1 MDKFTPKN
9 TTHTLSKSMMRT
21 SIDNNGNIKEQIEER
36 IFKAKKASE
45 PAYVKTYLCDL
56 DIIFALPK
64 GVIRVLYRLFDNVQ
78 FNKNTIDLNAAIK
91 RQIARELG
99 IKFESIDNA
108 LVKLCKANFLLRID
122 TGSYLLNPYYF
133 AKGDWKNVVE
143 IRKKVEAVYDESNQL
158 SFVLLTKSVH

>member
-21 SIDNNGNIKEQIEER
+21 HVDTNGNIKEQIEER

-64 GVIRVLYRLFDNVQ
+64 GVIRLLYRLFDNVQ

-91 RQIARELG
+91 RLIAKDLG

-108 LVKLCKANFLLRID
+108 LVKLCKANILLRID

-143 IRKKVEAVYDESNQL
+143 MRKTVEPVYDESNQL
-158 SFVLLTKSVH
+158 TFLLVTNPTY